1 MSEEAPGTITEANY
15 VGAAL
20 LRMKSVPPN
29 ADGTIGHTIT
39 EKSPEWRAWR
49 AYFYGKGMDIRAS
62 YMHTRRETG
71 YMVPCKSPADFDP
84 DIEAVRKHYAW
95 RVHRGEVDSETRTGR
110 LASEM
115 TPQERQDVLN
125 RLALIHPMFAG
136 YADEETQR
144 QISEARKAMK
154 EAAE

>member
-1 MSEEAPGTITEANY
+1 MSVEDDGTITEANY
-15 VGAAL
+15 VSAAL

-29 ADGTIGHTIT
+29 ADGTIGLTIT
-39 EKSPEWRAWR
+39 ETHKAWRPWR
-49 AYFYGKGMDIRAS
+49 AYFYGKRMDHRAS
-62 YMHTRRETG
+62 YMHTRREAG
-71 YMVPCKSPADFDP
+71 YMVPCEKPEDFDP
-84 DIEAVRKHYAW
+84 DIEIVRKEYAW
-95 RVHRGEVDSETRTGR
+95 RLHRGEIDDETRTGR

-125 RLALIHPMFAG
+125 RLALVHPMFSG

-144 QISEARKAMK
+144 QLTEARKAMK